1 MNDIFSNIEAIRC
14 EKGLKQSVVAERMH
28 ISQSSYSAYITKN
41 TDIKFGV
48 LIKIAEALDVPII
61 DIITYPDKYTSISH
75 DGKNREYCSK
85 CEQKDAII
93 KTLNNYINLLED
105 KLKQKK

>member
-14 EKGLKQSVVAERMH
+14 EKGLKQSVIAERMH

-41 TDIKFGV
+41 TDIKYGV
-48 LIKIAEALDVPII
+48 LIKIAEALDVSII
-61 DIITYPDKYTSISH
+61 DIITYPDKYISISKERK
-75 DGKNREYCSK
+75 DGGLCSK

-93 KTLNNYINLLED
+93 KTLNNYINLLEGEL
-105 KLKQKK
+105 KLKK